1 MDFSTLTLSILI
13 GAIGG
18 FLGGLF
24 GIGGGVVIIPLL
36 TFTQGSNPHL
46 YQAASLVVSVV
57 VSAGSIPRHIRA
69 HAIRWTFALR
79 TIPFSIATV
88 GLGITI
94 GIYLP
99 NPHWIERIF
108 AVFLIYVA
116 ISEVSRRWREKPAD
130 SNSTRLPENH
140 SWGAASIVGSA
151 MGTLSGLLGIGGG
164 LIAVPMMRFVN
175 RFDIRTTIAT
185 SAFLVLPT
193 VLAGVILKY
202 STLSSV
208 TTPAGDPITM
218 SSAAWLAVALAPG
231 AFIGAFIGA
240 SFVHK
245 LPVRKIALAF
255 ALLCAILAVRMYWI
269 SLAK

>member
-13 GAIGG
+13 GTIGG

-36 TFTQGSNPHL
+36 TLTQGSNPHL
-46 YQAASLVVSVV
+46 YQAASLVAALL

-69 HAIRWTFALR
+69 NAIRWTFALR

-88 GLGITI
+88 GLGIAI

-99 NPHWIERIF
+99 STQWLEWIF
-108 AVFLIYVA
+108 AAFLIYVA
-116 ISEVSRRWREKPAD
+116 FSEVIRRLREKPAD
-130 SNSTRLPENH
+130 PKSPMLAERLG
-140 SWGAASIVGSA
+140 WGPACIVGSA

-164 LIAVPMMRFVN
+164 IIAVPMMRVVN
-175 RFDIRTTIAT
+175 RFDIRATIAT

-193 VLAGVILKY
+193 VIVAVILKY

-208 TTPAGDPITM
+208 KTPAGDPIAM
-218 SSAAWLAVALAPG
+218 SAALWLAATLAPG
-231 AFIGAFIGA
+231 AFVGAFIGA
-240 SFVHK
+240 SLVHK
-245 LPVRKIALAF
+245 LPMRKLSFAF
-255 ALLCAILAVRMYWI
+255 ALLCAILAIRMSGI
-269 SLAK
+269 VTFK